1 MSGLEDSHIFTAE
14 MQKKIRP
21 PAYEE
26 ARPVFICRSARE
38 RHCLFKLCFD
48 GLFCHVND
56 VLTSVASFA
65 FSLGHL
71 GG

>member
-38 RHCLFKLCFD
+38 RETLCFD

-56 VLTSVASFA
+56 VLISAASFA